1 MKERSETI
9 DETALSFAK
18 EGGAP
23 VPGLVLVFSVGQA
36 LLSPMIAGH
45 EIVLGRGEIRGVELR
60 DSCMSRRHATVAYSR
75 GKWSITDQASRNGSY
90 LNGEKIEGHVET
102 SVDAILRTGETL
114 CLLASD
120 IRPYLEHHVD
130 LKGDYVIGPRMEPV
144 LGQVQRAAQS
154 GVLHVTGETGSGKEI
169 AARHFHKFGPGRDGP
184 FVAVNCAAIPEGV
197 AERLLFGAV
206 RGAYSGA
213 DKDVRGYVEEASGG
227 TLFLDEV
234 GELELSVQAKL
245 LRVLETREVLPLGA
259 SRPRKVELH
268 LCSATHR
275 DLREAVSAGK
285 FREDLFY
292 RLGRPHVVLPPLR
305 ERLEEIPFLIERH
318 LHATDASLVPHATLV
333 EACLLRR
340 WPGNIRELLAEVRDA
355 AYEAQSQK
363 KNVVKVAHLAQ
374 DAGLEHVSTESSPPA
389 GGRATLFP
397 GRSEIEQALKESE
410 GKVATAAR
418 TLGLH
423 RNQLRRWL
431 EKNELDPRIFS
442 RTPGSEA

>member
-1 MKERSETI
+1 MREPSETM
-9 DETALSFAK
+9 DETALSCAN
-18 EGGAP
+18 EAGAR
-23 VPGLVLVFSVGQA
+23 VPGLVLVFSAGQA
-36 LLSPMIAGH
+36 LLSPMIANG

-60 DSCMSRRHATVAYSR
+60 DSCMSRRHATLGYSR
-75 GKWSITDQASRNGSY
+75 GKWKITDLGSRNGSY
-90 LNGEKIEGHVET
+90 LNGERIEGQVVTAE
-102 SVDAILRTGETL
+102 DAVLRTGETL
-114 CLLASD
+114 VLILSD
-120 IRPYLEHHVD
+120 IRPFLEHHVD
-130 LKGDYVIGPRMEPV
+130 LKGDYVVGPRMEPV

-197 AERLLFGAV
+197 AERLLFGATK
-206 RGAYSGA
+206 GAYSGA
-213 DKDVRGYVEEASGG
+213 DKDARGYVEEASCG

-259 SRPRKVELH
+259 SRPKKVELH

-292 RLGRPHVVLPPLR
+292 RLGRPHVSLPPLR
-305 ERLEEIPFLIERH
+305 ERLEEMPFLIERH
-318 LHATDASLVPHATLV
+318 LHATDPSLVPHATLV
-333 EACLLRR
+333 EACMLRR

-355 AYEAQSQK
+355 AYEAQALG
-363 KNVVKVAHLAQ
+363 KNVVKAGHLAD
-374 DAGLEHVSTESSPPA
+374 DAGLLHISPDSSSQSGA
-389 GGRATLFP
+389 RASLLP
-397 GRSEIEQALKESE
+397 GQSAIEKALQESE
-410 GKVATAAR
+410 GRVATAAR
-418 TLGLH
+418 ALGIH

-431 EKNELDPRIFS
+431 EKNEVDPKKFGPS
-442 RTPGSEA
+442 V

>member
-23 VPGLVLVFSVGQA
+23 LPGLVLVFSAGQA
-36 LLSPMIAGH
+36 LLSPMIGTS

-60 DSCMSRRHATVAYSR
+60 DSCMSRRHATVGHSR
-75 GKWSITDQASRNGSY
+75 GKWIITDQGSRNGSY
-90 LNGEKIEGHVET
+90 LNGERVEGRVET
-102 SVDAILRTGETL
+102 AENAVLRTGETL
-114 CLLASD
+114 SLLCSD
-120 IRPYLEHHVD
+120 IRPFLEHHVD
-130 LKGDYVIGPRMEPV
+130 LKGEYVVGPRMEPV
-144 LGQVQRAAQS
+144 LGQVQRAANS

-169 AARHFHKFGPGRDGP
+169 AARHFHKFGPGRDGA

-213 DKDVRGYVEEASGG
+213 DKDARGYVEEASGG

-234 GELELSVQAKL
+234 GELDLSVQAKL

-259 SRPRKVELH
+259 SRPKKVEIH

-292 RLGRPHVVLPPLR
+292 RLGRPHVTLPPLR

-318 LHATDASLVPHATLV
+318 LQATDASLVPHATLV

-355 AYEAQSQK
+355 AYEAQAHK
-363 KNVVKVAHLAQ
+363 KNVVKAAHLAD
-374 DAGLEHVSTESSPPA
+374 DAGLEHASPDSSSQSGA
-389 GGRATLFP
+389 RMSLVP
-397 GRSEIEQALKESE
+397 GRGEIEKALQDSE
-410 GKVATAAR
+410 GRVATAAR
-418 TLGLH
+418 ALGLH

-431 EKNELDPRIFS
+431 EKNDVDPKKFGPS
-442 RTPGSEA
+442 SG